1 MTEKQLEKK
10 MLYLIDD
17 RFKSPMYRDLSKPG
31 IYDEPQLIIELT
43 KECVELAKEYHN
55 INKRNC
61 IIDEI
66 VGSKT

>member
-17 RFKSPMYRDLSKPG
+17 RFKSPMYRDLSKP
-31 IYDEPQLIIELT
+31 QLIIELT

-55 INKRNC
+55 INKRNY
-61 IIDEI
+61 IIDGVI
-66 VGSKT
+66 GSK